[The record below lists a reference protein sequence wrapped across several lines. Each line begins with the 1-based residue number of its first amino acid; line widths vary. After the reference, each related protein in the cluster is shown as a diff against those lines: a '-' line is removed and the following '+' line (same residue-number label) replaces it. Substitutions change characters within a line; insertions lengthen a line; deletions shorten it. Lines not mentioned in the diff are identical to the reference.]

1 MNEKLPRGMFGFFAI
16 LVLISRIDI
25 ATSRNITESVGF
37 TKHVVSDCE
46 APKALRGSRLLSGST
61 ITTPNC
67 DMPRIADYPAELQL
81 FYTYSVEI
89 NNELLLYDME
99 PAIDNAVAIELDMCD
114 FMGRPVYK
122 IRTSTTHSFSTSG
135 K

>member
-1 MNEKLPRGMFGFFAI
+1 MLPSRAMFGIWSF
-16 LVLISRIDI
+16 LVLILRLDLAIS
-25 ATSRNITESVGF
+25 SNITDAMDSSYIIADSKV
-37 TKHVVSDCE
+37 TKG
-46 APKALRGSRLLSGST
+46 LRGSRLLSGST

-67 DMPRIADYPAELQL
+67 NMPRIEDYPAELQL

-89 NNELLLYDME
+89 NDDILLYDME
-99 PAIDNAVAIELDMCD
+99 RAIDNAVVIELDMCD

-122 IRTSTTHSFSTSG
+122 VRTSTTHSFSTSG

>member
-1 MNEKLPRGMFGFFAI
+1 MNEILSRGMFGIFAI
-16 LVLISRIDI
+16 FLLILGIDI
-25 ATSRNITESVGF
+25 ATGSNLTESVGSS
-37 TKHVVSDCE
+37 KYIISDHE
-46 APKALRGSRLLSGST
+46 ALKVLRGSRLLSGST

-67 DMPRIADYPAELQL
+67 NMPRIAEYPAELQL

-99 PAIDNAVAIELDMCD
+99 RAIDNAVAIELDMCD